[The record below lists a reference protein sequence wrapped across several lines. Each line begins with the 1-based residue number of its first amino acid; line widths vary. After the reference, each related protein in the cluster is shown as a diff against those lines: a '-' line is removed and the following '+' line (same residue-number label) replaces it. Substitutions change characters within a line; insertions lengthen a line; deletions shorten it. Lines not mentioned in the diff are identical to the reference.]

1 MGPVCRVKRFAP
13 RGWPQKILGLKLT
26 NKLGLSWS
34 SALLKFALIREIRV
48 KALRTFVSWRLGVKN
63 SRADE
68 PGCML
73 HHSMKKEISI
83 QPGQEPA
90 GVRQRLTELR
100 EAMLPLHKALLE
112 FERVGYE
119 ATFGKIQSPYQ
130 FLKLVMED
138 PWFAWLAPMTQLI
151 TAMDEMLDAK
161 KEPLTVAAVDAVAE
175 RVKALL
181 VATEGGEG
189 FSRHYDEA
197 LQRDP
202 DVVLAHAAVA
212 KLIRIKKQG

>member
-1 MGPVCRVKRFAP
+1 M
-13 RGWPQKILGLKLT
+13 Q
-26 NKLGLSWS
+26 
-34 SALLKFALIREIRV
+34 
-48 KALRTFVSWRLGVKN
+48 
-63 SRADE
+63 
-68 PGCML
+68 
-73 HHSMKKEISI
+73 HSMKKEGPI

-130 FLKLVMED
+130 FLKLVMDD
-138 PWFAWLAPMTQLI
+138 PWFTWLAPMTQLI
-151 TAMDEMLDAK
+151 TAMDETLDAK
-161 KEPLTVAAVDAVAE
+161 NGPLTVAAVDAMAE

-197 LQRDP
+197 LQRNP
-202 DVVLAHAAVA
+202 DVILLHASVA
-212 KLIRIKKQG
+212 KLIRAEKKG

>member
-1 MGPVCRVKRFAP
+1 
-13 RGWPQKILGLKLT
+13 
-26 NKLGLSWS
+26 
-34 SALLKFALIREIRV
+34 
-48 KALRTFVSWRLGVKN
+48 
-63 SRADE
+63 
-68 PGCML
+68 ML
-73 HHSMKKEISI
+73 QHSMKKEVSI
-83 QPGQEPA
+83 QHDQEPA

-119 ATFGKIQSPYQ
+119 ATFGKIKSPYQ

-151 TAMDEMLDAK
+151 TAIDEMLDAK

-181 VATEGGEG
+181 VATECGEG

-212 KLIRIKKQG
+212 KLIRTKTKAKGSHLR

>member
-1 MGPVCRVKRFAP
+1 
-13 RGWPQKILGLKLT
+13 
-26 NKLGLSWS
+26 
-34 SALLKFALIREIRV
+34 
-48 KALRTFVSWRLGVKN
+48 
-63 SRADE
+63 
-68 PGCML
+68 ML
-73 HHSMKKEISI
+73 QRSMKEKDSI

-90 GVRQRLTELR
+90 GIRQRLTELR

-130 FLKLVMED
+130 FLKLVTDD
-138 PWFAWLAPMTQLI
+138 PWFAWLTPMTQII

-161 KEPLTVAAVDAVAE
+161 KEPLTVAGVDAVAE
-175 RVKALL
+175 RIKTLL

-189 FSRHYDEA
+189 FPRHYDEA
-197 LQRDP
+197 LQRNP

-212 KLIRIKKQG
+212 QLIRAQPRQRPKAKG